1 MTRSHVGRVLVAF
14 AATALL
20 AGCGGDGGAVE
31 VSDAWARTSP
41 SMASAGAAYM
51 EIANAGDS
59 DDALMGAAV
68 DPSIA
73 ATVEIHETVTMDADT
88 GEMGTDTTTG
98 EMGTET
104 TMGDMG
110 GGMMTMQPVERI
122 DIPAGGSVSLEP
134 GGYHVMFLDLA
145 APFEAGDSIEITLTF
160 ENSGEQ
166 VVTAEVRDTNP

>member
-1 MTRSHVGRVLVAF
+1 MNRSNVRRALVAL
-14 AATALL
+14 AATALV
-20 AGCGGDGGAVE
+20 AGCGGDGGAIE

-51 EIANAGDS
+51 EITNTGDG
-59 DDALMGAAV
+59 DDALIGAAV
-68 DPSIA
+68 DPGIA
-73 ATVEIHETVTMDADT
+73 ATVEIHETVTMESDGGGMGSDT
-88 GEMGTDTTTG
+88 TMGGMGTDTT
-98 EMGTET
+98 
-104 TMGDMG
+104 MG

-160 ENSGEQ
+160 ENAGEQ